1 MTQNI
6 GHLISGVLCGMI
18 VLSTKELMFEMQH
31 KDKLTPKELK
41 ELLTPEFLSTLH
53 TAVECC
59 NWKVDMM
66 ESMEFCDWCYDV
78 AEQPKPVYNIGFEM
92 EDEE

>member
-1 MTQNI
+1 MTN
-6 GHLISGVLCGMI
+6 
-18 VLSTKELMFEMQH
+18 
-31 KDKLTPKELK
+31 KELK

-59 NWKVDMM
+59 GWSVDMY
-66 ESMEFCDWCYDV
+66 ESIDFCDWCYNM
-78 AEQPKPVYNIGFEM
+78 AEQPTPEYNDIGM

>member
-1 MTQNI
+1 MWDGWETL
-6 GHLISGVLCGMI
+6 GG
-18 VLSTKELMFEMQH
+18 TEMKIQ
-31 KDKLTPKELK
+31 ELK

-59 NWKVDMM
+59 GWDVDMI
-66 ESMEFCDWCYDV
+66 ESMEFCNWCYRTAGQLEPYYDV
-78 AEQPKPVYNIGFEM
+78 DIEM